1 MLPAFH
7 FRYQNE
13 YEEFFFRW
21 ASQNIQYQ
29 IPAAANERSKRLT
42 PYGNGTEPIVHVKL
56 LPQMCSEVQS
66 LLGNFVT
73 LQKIWILNFL
83 QCTEFQHWLSQQ
95 NECLLAFSPCWMQA
109 LNPMNQKC
117 CDCLVTWEKR
127 ADIIRILLLSKAMF
141 WGVSVPAKLHWPL
154 FSLEVDVVDRSQIK
168 LLTQA
173 CGVLVQDWSCARNA
187 WSWYLSA

>member
-1 MLPAFH
+1 MLCSSASTVIFSSLQCCLH
-7 FRYQNE
+7 FTSDIRMKN
-13 YEEFFFRW
+13 FFFRW

-42 PYGNGTEPIVHVKL
+42 PYGNGAEPTVHVKL
-56 LPQMCSEVQS
+56 LPQTCSEVQS

-95 NECLLAFSPCWMQA
+95 NECLLAFTPCWMQA

-117 CDCLVTWEKR
+117 CDSALSREKKGLTLLGFCFLARQCFEEYLCLQSCT
-127 ADIIRILLLSKAMF
+127 
-141 WGVSVPAKLHWPL
+141 GL
-154 FSLEVDVVDRSQIK
+154 FSAWK
-168 LLTQA
+168 LMWLT
-173 CGVLVQDWSCARNA
+173 DHK
-187 WSWYLSA
+187 